1 MVKFISQCAAVAA
14 AVVLTFSALT
24 TAEVGIFGAAA
35 QAQQTIADIKVS
47 GNKRVEPETVKS
59 YLTFSVGD
67 RYTAQA
73 ADESFKALFATG
85 LFADVNIGYRQR
97 VVIVTVVENPVINRV
112 AYEGNDDLEDATL
125 SAEGQLRPRSV
136 YTRAAAQAD
145 VQRILNV
152 YRASGY
158 YNAQVEAKI
167 IKLPY
172 NRVDL
177 VYEINEGEDTKVESI
192 TFIGNEAFS
201 DSQLRDV
208 ISTTETSLLSFLKP
222 TDVYDSDRLNLDRA
236 LLRKFYLENG
246 YAEVRI
252 ISAVADLAPDGEGFF
267 ITFTLEEGP
276 QYRFGNI
283 ALESNLP
290 GLDPE
295 MVADGVLAETGET
308 FNGLYIEKTVERLTL
323 RASKL
328 GYPFARVRQEVD
340 RDPISLTI
348 DVTFVIE
355 QGPRIYVD
363 RINIYGNVRTYEYVI
378 RQELLVSE
386 GDAYNKQLVEQS
398 RKRLEAK
405 PYFKTVKVS
414 TEQGSERDR
423 VILNFTVIEQ
433 ESGEFGIAGG
443 YSSLEG
449 VIGEVSY
456 TERNFMGRGQFLRLK
471 LSGSFE
477 RAQIDL
483 SFTEPRFLGRNMSA
497 GFDLFHKELDYT
509 DEAGFE
515 NRKTGGA
522 VRFGFL
528 IAENT
533 VLTTKYI
540 YTRDEI
546 FNVDT
551 NASTAVQEQ
560 EGVSN
565 ISAISYG
572 LVYDTRNL
580 PRNPTRGIYLSFT
593 QELAG
598 IGGDVNYLRSVAE
611 ARGYYPLFD
620 GVTLAGRLI
629 GGHIEGLAGDDV
641 RLSDAFYKGD
651 DLIRGFER
659 AGLGPRDQTG
669 DALGGKTFYAANVE
683 VRFPFPFI
691 PDDLGL
697 SGAVFADAG
706 SVFGTDAT
714 DTECQD
720 PVTMTGGCSDEA
732 SIRAS
737 VGFGVLW
744 NSPVGPLRA
753 DFSYII
759 TSEDFDEEEIFG
771 FGASSNF

>member
-1 MVKFISQCAAVAA
+1 MVRFISQCTAVVA
-14 AVVLTFSALT
+14 AVVLTLSAV
-24 TAEVGIFGAAA
+24 TAVEVGIFGAAA
-35 QAQQTIADIKVS
+35 QAQQTIEKVNVS

-85 LFADVNIGYRQR
+85 LFADVNISFQRR
-97 VVIVTVVENPVINRV
+97 VVTVVVVENPVINRV
-112 AYEGNDDLEDATL
+112 AYEGNDELDDSTL

-145 VQRILNV
+145 VQRILNI

-177 VYEINEGEDTKVESI
+177 VYEINEGESTKVESI
-192 TFIGNEAFS
+192 TFIGNQAFS

-246 YAEVRI
+246 YAEIRI

-276 QYRFGNI
+276 QYQFGVV
-283 ALESNLP
+283 ALESQLP
-290 GLDPE
+290 GLEPE
-295 MVADGVLAETGET
+295 MLQDHVLPESGEI
-308 FNGLYIEKTVERLTL
+308 FNGLKIERTVEKMTL
-323 RASKL
+323 AASKL
-328 GYPFARVRQEVD
+328 GFPFARIRQKID
-340 RDPISLTI
+340 RDPIALTI

-355 QGPRIYVD
+355 QGPRIYVE
-363 RINIYGNVRTYEYVI
+363 RINIYGNVRTFEYVV
-378 RQELLVSE
+378 RQELLVAE

-405 PYFKTVKVS
+405 PYFKTVTLT

-423 VILNFTVIEQ
+423 VILSFTVLEQ
-433 ESGEFGIAGG
+433 ESGEFGIAAG

-449 VIGEVSY
+449 VIGEVTY

-522 VRFGFL
+522 IRFGFL
-528 IAENT
+528 VAEDT
-533 VLTTKYI
+533 VLTTKYS

-546 FNVDT
+546 FNVDD

-560 EGVSN
+560 AGVSN
-565 ISAISYG
+565 ISAVSYA

-580 PRNPTRGIYLSFT
+580 PRNPTRGIYVSFS

-598 IGGDVNYLRSVAE
+598 VGGDVNYLRSVAE
-611 ARGYYPLFD
+611 ARGYYPLFE
-620 GVTLAGRLI
+620 GITLAGRLI

-651 DLIRGFER
+651 NLIRGFER
-659 AGLGPRDQTG
+659 AGLGPRDQNG

-683 VRFPFPFI
+683 IRFPFPLI

-706 SVFGTDAT
+706 SVFGTDA
-714 DTECQD
+714 DDVDCGL
-720 PVTMTGGCSDEA
+720 GGCLDES

-753 DFSYII
+753 DISYVL

>member
-1 MVKFISQCAAVAA
+1 MVRFFSQCAALAA
-14 AVVLTFSALT
+14 AAMLTFAAGSA
-24 TAEVGIFGAAA
+24 AEVGILGASAH
-35 QAQQTIADIKVS
+35 AQQTIEKIQVS

-59 YLTFSVGD
+59 YLTFSAGD

-85 LFADVNIGYRQR
+85 LFSDVNIGYQRR
-97 VVIVTVVENPVINRV
+97 VVTVTVVENPVINRV
-112 AYEGNDDLEDATL
+112 AYEGNDELDDSTL

-177 VYEINEGEDTKVESI
+177 VFEINEGEDTKVESI
-192 TFIGNEAFS
+192 TFIGNSAFS

-208 ISTTETSLLSFLKP
+208 ISTTESSLLSFLKP

-276 QYRFGNI
+276 QYRFGEV

-290 GLDPE
+290 GLDPAAI
-295 MVADGVLAETGET
+295 ADELLVESGAV
-308 FNGLYIEKTVERLTL
+308 FNGVRLDKTAEKLTL
-323 RASKL
+323 AASEL
-328 GYPFARVRQEVD
+328 GFPFARVRKQVD

-355 QGPRIYVD
+355 QGPRVYVE
-363 RINIYGNVRTYEYVI
+363 RINIYGNVRTFEYVI
-378 RQELLVSE
+378 RRELLVSE
-386 GDAYNKQLVEQS
+386 GDAYNKQLVEQT
-398 RKRLEAK
+398 RKRLEGK
-405 PYFKTVKVS
+405 PYFKKVDIA

-423 VILNFTVIEQ
+423 VILNITVIEQ
-433 ESGEFGIAGG
+433 ATGEFGIAGG

-483 SFTEPRFLGRNMSA
+483 SFTEPRFMGRNMSA
-497 GFDLFHKELDYT
+497 GFDVFHKEQDYT
-509 DEAGFE
+509 DEAGYKS
-515 NRKTGGA
+515 RKTGGA
-522 VRFGFL
+522 IRFGFL
-528 IAENT
+528 VAEDT
-533 VLTTKYI
+533 VLTTRYSF
-540 YTRDEI
+540 TNE
-546 FNVDT
+546 NVFDVDP
-551 NASTAVQEQ
+551 NASQAVQDL
-560 EGVSN
+560 EGTSQ
-565 ISAISYG
+565 ISSVSYG

-580 PRNPTRGIYLSFT
+580 SRNPTRGIYVAVN
-593 QELAG
+593 QEFAG
-598 IGGDVNYLRSVAE
+598 VGGTVNYLRSTAE
-611 ARGYYPLFD
+611 MRGYYPLYD
-620 GVTLAGRLI
+620 GVTLVGRLI
-629 GGHIEGLAGDDV
+629 GGHIEGLNGDDV

-651 DLIRGFER
+651 GLIRGFEST
-659 AGLGPRDQTG
+659 GLGPRDAGG
-669 DALGGKTFYAANVE
+669 DALGAKTFYAANVE
-683 VRFPFPFI
+683 VRFPFPLI
-691 PDDLGL
+691 PDELGL

-706 SVFGTDAT
+706 SAFGTDAT
-714 DTECQD
+714 DTECQI
-720 PVTMTGGCSDEA
+720 GGAGSCQDSEEL
-732 SIRAS
+732 RAS
-737 VGFGVLW
+737 VGASVLW

-753 DFSYII
+753 DFSYVLL
-759 TSEDFDEEEIFG
+759 SENFDEEEVFG
-771 FGASSNF
+771 FGASTNF

>member
-1 MVKFISQCAAVAA
+1 MVRFIRQCAALAA
-14 AVVLTFSALT
+14 AVMLTVPAVSM
-24 TAEVGIFGAAA
+24 AEVGIFGAAA
-35 QAQQTIADIKVS
+35 QAQQTIADIRVS
-47 GNKRVEPETVKS
+47 GNKRVQPETVKS

-67 RYTAQA
+67 RYTEQA
-73 ADESFKALFATG
+73 ADVSFKALFATG
-85 LFADVNIGYRQR
+85 LFTDVNIGYSSR
-97 VVIVTVVENPVINRV
+97 VVTVTVVENPVVNRV
-112 AYEGNDDLEDATL
+112 AYEGNDELDDKTL

-136 YTRAAAQAD
+136 YTRSAAQAD
-145 VQRILNV
+145 VQRILNI

-158 YNAQVEAKI
+158 YSAQVEAKI

-192 TFIGNEAFS
+192 TFIGNKAFS

-208 ISTTETSLLSFLKP
+208 ISTTESSLLSFLKP

-236 LLRKFYLENG
+236 LLRKFYLQNG

-276 QYRFGNI
+276 QYQFGNVS
-283 ALESNLP
+283 LESNLA

-295 MVADGVLAETGET
+295 MVADELLVESGET
-308 FNGLYIEKTVERLTL
+308 FNGLKIEKTTEKLTL
-323 RASKL
+323 AASKL
-328 GYPFARVRQEVD
+328 GFPFVRVRQKID
-340 RDPISLTI
+340 RDPISLRI
-348 DVTFVIE
+348 DVTFVLE
-355 QGPRIYVD
+355 QGPRIYVG
-363 RINIYGNVRTYEYVI
+363 RINIYGNVRTLEYVI

-398 RKRLEAK
+398 RKRLEGKA
-405 PYFKTVKVS
+405 YFKKVTVS

-423 VILNFTVIEQ
+423 IDLNITVIEQ

-509 DEAGFE
+509 DEAGYK
-515 NRKTGGA
+515 NRKSGGA
-522 VRFGFL
+522 IRFGFL
-528 IAENT
+528 IAEDT
-533 VLTTKYI
+533 VLTTRYSF
-540 YTRDEI
+540 TQDEV
-546 FNVDT
+546 FDVNT
-551 NASTAVQEQ
+551 GASQAIQEL
-560 EGVSN
+560 EGTSQ
-565 ISAISYG
+565 ISAVSYG

-580 PRNPTRGIYLSFT
+580 PRNPTSGIYVAIN
-593 QELAG
+593 QEFAG
-598 IGGDVNYLRSVAE
+598 VGGNVNYLKSTAE
-611 ARGYYPLFD
+611 MRGYYPLYD
-620 GVTLAGRLI
+620 GVTLVGRLI
-629 GGHIEGLAGDDV
+629 GGHIEGLSGDDV
-641 RLSDAFYKGD
+641 RLSDAFYKGS
-651 DLIRGFER
+651 DLIRGFDN
-659 AGLGPRDQTG
+659 AGLGPRDSQG
-669 DALGGKTFYAANVE
+669 EALGGKSFYAANLE
-683 VRFPFPFI
+683 VRFPFPLI
-691 PDDLGL
+691 PDELGL

-714 DTECQD
+714 DGECEAA
-720 PVTMTGGCSDEA
+720 GCRDSEA
-732 SIRAS
+732 IRAS
-737 VGFGVLW
+737 VGAGILW

-771 FGASSNF
+771 FGASTNF

>member
-1 MVKFISQCAAVAA
+1 MVTLIRQCATAAA
-14 AVVLTFSALT
+14 AVVLTLSVLSA
-24 TAEVGIFGAAA
+24 AEVAFFGTAAH
-35 QAQQTIADIKVS
+35 AQQTIDKINVS

-85 LFADVNIGYRQR
+85 LFSDVNIGFSRR
-97 VVIVTVVENPVINRV
+97 VVTVTVVENPVINRV
-112 AYEGNDDLEDATL
+112 AYEGNSELDDSTL

-192 TFIGNEAFS
+192 TFIGNKAFS

-208 ISTTETSLLSFLKP
+208 ITTTETSILSFLKP
-222 TDVYDSDRLNLDRA
+222 TNVYDSDRLNLDRA

-276 QYRFGNI
+276 QYEFGDI

-290 GLDPE
+290 GLAPE
-295 MVADGVLAETGET
+295 MIEDHVLTDSGAI
-308 FNGLYIEKTVERLTL
+308 FNGLKVEKTVERLTL
-323 RASKL
+323 AASKL
-328 GYPFARVRQEVD
+328 GFPFVRVRQQIN

-348 DVTFVIE
+348 DVTFVLE

-363 RINIYGNVRTYEYVI
+363 RINIYGNVRTLEYVI

-398 RKRLEAK
+398 RKRLERK
-405 PYFKTVKVS
+405 PYFKTVKVT

-423 VILNFTVIEQ
+423 LNLNITVVEQ

-449 VIGEVSY
+449 VIGELSY

-471 LSGSFE
+471 FSGSFE
-477 RAQIDL
+477 RAQVDL
-483 SFTEPRFLGRNMSA
+483 SFTEPRFLGRNISA
-497 GFDLFHKELDYT
+497 GFDLFHKELDYS
-509 DEAGFE
+509 DESGYK
-515 NRKTGGA
+515 NRKSGGA
-522 VRFGFL
+522 IRFGFL
-528 IAENT
+528 VAEDT
-533 VLTTKYI
+533 VLTTRYSFTQEEI
-540 YTRDEI
+540 YDIEGTSLAIQELEGK
-546 FNVDT
+546 T
-551 NASTAVQEQ
+551 QTSAV
-560 EGVSN
+560 G
-565 ISAISYG
+565 YG

-580 PRNPTRGIYLSFT
+580 PRNPTRGIYVSFN

-598 IGGDVNYLRSVAE
+598 VGGDVNYLRSVAE
-611 ARGYYPLFD
+611 MRGYYPLYD
-620 GVTLAGRLI
+620 GVTLVGRVI
-629 GGHIEGLAGDDV
+629 GGHIEGFSGDDV
-641 RLSDAFYKGD
+641 RLSDAFYKGN

-659 AGLGPRDQTG
+659 SGLGPRDSQ
-669 DALGGKTFYAANVE
+669 DNALGGKTFYAGNLE
-683 VRFPFPFI
+683 VRFPFPYI
-691 PDDLGL
+691 PDELGL

-706 SVFGTDAT
+706 SVFNTDAT
-714 DTECQD
+714 DLEC
-720 PVTMTGGCSDEA
+720 GGSGCLDSE

-737 VGFGVLW
+737 VGAGIMW
-744 NSPVGPLRA
+744 DSPIGPLRA

-759 TSEDFDEEEIFG
+759 ASEDFDEEEVFG
-771 FGASSNF
+771 FGTSTKF